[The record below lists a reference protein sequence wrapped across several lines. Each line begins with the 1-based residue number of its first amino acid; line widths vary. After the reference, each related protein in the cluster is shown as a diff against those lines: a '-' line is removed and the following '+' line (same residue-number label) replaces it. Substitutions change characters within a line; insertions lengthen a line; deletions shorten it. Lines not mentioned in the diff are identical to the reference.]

1 MIHLSLFVGID
12 ASNEIKIKPHLGE
25 FQPGDR
31 HFVSFFPHDGLEDF
45 PVSVQDAVYLAGLQA
60 GFPAPGSVEIVF
72 AFYAAKA
79 FIASAGQWSATLYAL
94 SVHFW
99 KYWVIC

>member
-31 HFVSFFPHDGLEDF
+31 HFVSFFPHDGLQDL
-45 PVSVQDAVYLAGLQA
+45 PVSVEDVVYLAGCESR
-60 GFPAPGSVEIVF
+60 FPALGGVEVIF
-72 AFYAAKA
+72 TFHTAKA
-79 FIASAGQWSATLYAL
+79 FIASAGQRVATLFTL
-94 SVHFW
+94 SVHF
-99 KYWVIC
+99 